1 MAWTLIRGGTVVDGT
16 GSPPFQADVCIR
28 DGVIDAVG
36 PDLSAP
42 EGAQV
47 MDAAGKLIT
56 PGFINMHSHSDCSA
70 AMYPN
75 MESTLGQGITTEFA
89 GHCGL
94 GVAPVQ
100 HSWLY
105 MFPEKKAFT
114 KVMPEPPGGIN
125 PYNAYLV
132 PTQRLREPFAQTYG
146 QELDWTTYGQF
157 LEHLRRVGLGAN
169 LAVVAGQAQIRLQA
183 MGTDYHRDAT
193 ETEIAA
199 MEGALSEAMDGG
211 ALGLSLGL
219 DYEPGLFAGRD
230 EAGGCPGRHRHCSH
244 PQPQPPLL
252 WPCSELPGRSAGIF
266 GPGTGERRPH
276 PCQPHTKRLQRHPG
290 PRRFDPC
297 RRGQDAG
304 GAGPSPAGGCK
315 RHLGCDPQV
324 RLWSL
329 PLPYGRLSVPTL
341 RGAVWGLCRF
351 FPGVDPA

>member
-114 KVMPEPPGGIN
+114 KVMPEPPGGTHTTPISF
-125 PYNAYLV
+125 PLSGCGSPLPRPTVRSWTGLLMASSWSICAEWGWAPTWLWWPGRPRSAYRPWA
-132 PTQRLREPFAQTYG
+132 PTTIGTP
-146 QELDWTTYGQF
+146 
-157 LEHLRRVGLGAN
+157 LRRRSPPWRAPS
-169 LAVVAGQAQIRLQA
+169 ARPW
-183 MGTDYHRDAT
+183 M
-193 ETEIAA
+193 AA
-199 MEGALSEAMDGG
+199 RWD
-211 ALGLSLGL
+211 
-219 DYEPGLFAGRD
+219 
-230 EAGGCPGRHRHCSH
+230 
-244 PQPQPPLL
+244 
-252 WPCSELPGRSAGIF
+252 
-266 GPGTGERRPH
+266 
-276 PCQPHTKRLQRHPG
+276 
-290 PRRFDPC
+290 
-297 RRGQDAG
+297 
-304 GAGPSPAGGCK
+304 
-315 RHLGCDPQV
+315 
-324 RLWSL
+324 
-329 PLPYGRLSVPTL
+329 
-341 RGAVWGLCRF
+341 
-351 FPGVDPA
+351 

>member
-199 MEGALSEAMDGG
+199 MEDALSEAMDGG

-219 DYEPGLFAGRD
+219 DYEPGLFAGR
-230 EAGGCPGRHRHCSH
+230 EELLRLMKLVAARGGIVTAHTRSRSH
-244 PQPQPPLL
+244 PYYGHAQSFLDGL
-252 WPCSELPGRSAGIF
+252 R
-266 GPGTGERRPH
+266 

-304 GAGPSPAGGCK
+304 GTGPSPAGGCK

>member
-183 MGTDYHRDAT
+183 MGPTITGTPLRRRSPPWRASSARPWM
-193 ETEIAA
+193 AA
-199 MEGALSEAMDGG
+199 RWD
-211 ALGLSLGL
+211 
-219 DYEPGLFAGRD
+219 
-230 EAGGCPGRHRHCSH
+230 
-244 PQPQPPLL
+244 
-252 WPCSELPGRSAGIF
+252 
-266 GPGTGERRPH
+266 
-276 PCQPHTKRLQRHPG
+276 
-290 PRRFDPC
+290 
-297 RRGQDAG
+297 
-304 GAGPSPAGGCK
+304 
-315 RHLGCDPQV
+315 
-324 RLWSL
+324 
-329 PLPYGRLSVPTL
+329 
-341 RGAVWGLCRF
+341 
-351 FPGVDPA
+351 

>member
-105 MFPEKKAFT
+105 MFPEK
-114 KVMPEPPGGIN
+114 ERLN
-125 PYNAYLV
+125 P
-132 PTQRLREPFAQTYG
+132 
-146 QELDWTTYGQF
+146 
-157 LEHLRRVGLGAN
+157 
-169 LAVVAGQAQIRLQA
+169 
-183 MGTDYHRDAT
+183 
-193 ETEIAA
+193 
-199 MEGALSEAMDGG
+199 
-211 ALGLSLGL
+211 
-219 DYEPGLFAGRD
+219 
-230 EAGGCPGRHRHCSH
+230 
-244 PQPQPPLL
+244 
-252 WPCSELPGRSAGIF
+252 
-266 GPGTGERRPH
+266 
-276 PCQPHTKRLQRHPG
+276 
-290 PRRFDPC
+290 
-297 RRGQDAG
+297 
-304 GAGPSPAGGCK
+304 
-315 RHLGCDPQV
+315 
-324 RLWSL
+324 
-329 PLPYGRLSVPTL
+329 
-341 RGAVWGLCRF
+341 
-351 FPGVDPA
+351 

>member
-1 MAWTLIRGGTVVDGT
+1 MAWTLLRGGTVVDGT

-125 PYNAYLV
+125 PYNAYLCLLY
-132 PTQRLREPFAQTYG
+132 TS
-146 QELDWTTYGQF
+146 
-157 LEHLRRVGLGAN
+157 
-169 LAVVAGQAQIRLQA
+169 
-183 MGTDYHRDAT
+183 DA
-193 ETEIAA
+193 A
-199 MEGALSEAMDGG
+199 
-211 ALGLSLGL
+211 
-219 DYEPGLFAGRD
+219 D
-230 EAGGCPGRHRHCSH
+230 E
-244 PQPQPPLL
+244 
-252 WPCSELPGRSAGIF
+252 
-266 GPGTGERRPH
+266 
-276 PCQPHTKRLQRHPG
+276 
-290 PRRFDPC
+290 
-297 RRGQDAG
+297 
-304 GAGPSPAGGCK
+304 
-315 RHLGCDPQV
+315 
-324 RLWSL
+324 
-329 PLPYGRLSVPTL
+329 
-341 RGAVWGLCRF
+341 
-351 FPGVDPA
+351 